1 MTREAIAE
9 RIIAIGILPVVR
21 AASAAEAIAV
31 GDALGDGGI
40 RALEITM
47 TVPGALQV
55 IAEAVARYGDQF
67 LIGAGTVLDQEQ
79 ARACIDAG
87 ARFVVAPIVD
97 VATIAVCRR
106 AGIPV
111 LPGALT
117 PTEVVQA
124 WRAGADFVKVFPCSA
139 VGGASYLKALK
150 APLPDIPLVPT
161 GGVTLDTVG
170 AFFAAGA
177 SAVGVGGD
185 LCDLQALRSGR
196 RDQLVAAAHAY
207 VSAVQAARAAQASR
221 AAAGRPQ

>member
-1 MTREAIAE
+1 MTRAAVVQ
-9 RIIAIGILPVVR
+9 RIVEIGILPVVR
-21 AASAAEAIAV
+21 AASGAEAIAV
-31 GDALGDGGI
+31 ADAIGEGGI

-47 TVPGALQV
+47 TVPGAVRV

-67 LIGAGTVLDQEQ
+67 LIGAGTVLDEEQ

-87 ARFVVAPIVD
+87 ARFVVSPIVD
-97 VATIAVCRR
+97 VATIAACRR
-106 AGIPV
+106 ADIPI

-150 APLPDIPLVPT
+150 APLPHILLVPT
-161 GGVTLDTVG
+161 GGVTLETIG
-170 AFFAAGA
+170 AYFAAGA

-185 LCDLQALRSGR
+185 LCDLEAIRQGR
-196 RDQLVAAAHAY
+196 REKLVAAARAY
-207 VSAVQAARAAQASR
+207 ASAVQAARATSV
-221 AAAGRPQ
+221 

>member
-9 RIIAIGILPVVR
+9 RIIDIGILPVVR

-31 GDALGDGGI
+31 GDALCDGGI

-47 TVPGALQV
+47 TVPGAVKV

-67 LIGAGTVLDQEQ
+67 LIGAGTVLDEEQ

-124 WRAGADFVKVFPCSA
+124 WRAGGDFVKVFPCSA

-161 GGVTLDTVG
+161 GGVTLETVG

-185 LCDLQALRSGR
+185 LCDLQAIRSGR

-207 VSAVQAARAAQASR
+207 VSAVHAARAAQASR
-221 AAAGRPQ
+221 AAAGGPQ

>member
-1 MTREAIAE
+1 MSW
-9 RIIAIGILPVVR
+9 LW
-21 AASAAEAIAV
+21 
-31 GDALGDGGI
+31 
-40 RALEITM
+40 
-47 TVPGALQV
+47 PGAVKV

-67 LIGAGTVLDQEQ
+67 LIGAGTVLDQDQ

-161 GGVTLDTVG
+161 GGVTLETVG

-185 LCDLQALRSGR
+185 LCDLQAIRSGR
-196 RDQLVAAAHAY
+196 RDTLVAAAHAY
-207 VSAVQAARAAQASR
+207 VSAVHAARAAQASL
-221 AAAGRPQ
+221 AAAARPR

>member
-1 MTREAIAE
+1 MRRQAIAE
-9 RIIAIGILPVVR
+9 RIMEIGILPVVR
-21 AASAAEAIAV
+21 AASGAEAIAV

-47 TVPGALQV
+47 TVPGAVQV
-55 IAEAVARYGDQF
+55 IAEAVARYGDNV
-67 LIGAGTVLDQEQ
+67 LIGAGTVLDGDQ

-87 ARFVVAPIVD
+87 ARFVVSPMVD
-97 VATIAVCRR
+97 VDTIAVCRR
-106 AGIPV
+106 AEIPV

-117 PTEVVQA
+117 PTEIVQA
-124 WRAGADFVKVFPCSA
+124 WRAGADFVKVFPCTA
-139 VGGASYLKALK
+139 VGGASYIRAVK

-185 LCDLQALRSGR
+185 LCDVQAIRGGR
-196 RDQLVAAAHAY
+196 RDKLVAAARAY
-207 VSAVQAARAAQASR
+207 VSAIQAVRSASV
-221 AAAGRPQ
+221 